1 MAKRAANAVPSGGL
15 IDPQKLE
22 IMTALERKVLWLA
35 MWTIHNANHI
45 RDSRDG
51 LKVGGHQA
59 SCASLNTIMS
69 ALYFDVLR
77 PQDRVAV
84 KPHASPV
91 FHAIQYMMGRQSV
104 DQLQRFRG
112 YGGAQSYPSRTK
124 DADEVDFST
133 GSVGLGV
140 AMTLFSS
147 MVQDYVRM
155 QHLVQDPER
164 VGESPGRM
172 VALVGDA
179 ELDEGNV
186 YEAML
191 EGWKYDVRNLWWV
204 IDYNRQSLDGV
215 VSDGLF
221 QKIRQFFGTVDW
233 EVVMLKYGKRLER
246 VFAQPGG
253 DTLRNWIDECP
264 NDLYSA
270 LTFKGG
276 SGEAGVWRDHLKKDL
291 RGVTGIKAILDDH
304 DDVELHKLMTN
315 LAGQDMEA
323 VLEAFH
329 GVNDDRPRCFIAYTV
344 KGYNTPLAGH
354 KDNHSGLMTPDQMA
368 RFKADHGIEDGE
380 EWEPFARAGMDEG
393 TLREFVQVVDF
404 NAPGSRIHK
413 ADKVEIPS
421 VLPIRGQK
429 TISTQMAFGSVLH
442 ELSRGNSALASRI
455 VTTSPDVTV
464 STNLGAWVNQRGIFS
479 LDVRNDVFRQEQ
491 VASAQKWMRH
501 GGGQHMELGIAENNL
516 FILLASL
523 GLSGPLFGTRLLP
536 VGTLYDP
543 FIARGLDALNYA
555 CYQDARFMLVATPS
569 GVTLAPEGGAH
580 QSISTPLIGLGQPG
594 LTSFEPAYADEL
606 AQIMRWGFEFMQA
619 DDGGSVYLRL
629 STRSL
634 EQPDRKL
641 DDATVADILA
651 GAYWQVEPGPEA
663 ELALVYS
670 GAVAPEVLA
679 ASFEPG
685 REAPLDND
693 ALTETLQAVM
703 EEFPQYEPH
712 IGKEHVWSRQ
722 SRSHR
727 GLGYFRRVLSAVKG
741 ERPFPFPT
749 MGSSKM
755 LCALGLGATAAVMP
769 TGQEEKLKKWVLSQK
784 KGSIQLH
791 DLFRET
797 YKLNKGDLYGTLL
810 TAENVLSEGLYSPG
824 REEREVTSRL
834 SYLRNDSAPK
844 GDNFGSWYHLFGS
857 ALFSLMRPEWKAKTA
872 MKIESAGSYILE
884 GKDPQEHHIN

>member
-1 MAKRAANAVPSGGL
+1 MDQLVTDAGEAV
-15 IDPQKLE
+15 IDPNKLE
-22 IMTALERKVLWLA
+22 ILTALERKVLWHA
-35 MWTIHNANHI
+35 MWTIHNANNI
-45 RDSRDG
+45 RESRDG

-59 SCASLNTIMS
+59 SCASLATVMT

-91 FHAIQYMMGRQSV
+91 YHAIQYMMGRQSV

-147 MVQDYVRM
+147 MVQDYVRLH
-155 QHLVQDPER
+155 HLVQDPER
-164 VGESPGRM
+164 LAEGPGRM

-215 VSDGLF
+215 LSDGLF

-233 EVVMLKYGKRLER
+233 EVVMLKYGKRLET

-253 DTLRNWIDECP
+253 DSLRNWIDECP

-270 LTFKGG
+270 LTFKGAA
-276 SGEAGVWRDHLKKDL
+276 GEPGVWRENLKKDL
-291 RGVTGIKAILDDH
+291 RGVSGIKAILDAH
-304 DDVELHKLMTN
+304 DDDGLHRLMTN
-315 LAGQDMEA
+315 LAGLDMEA

-329 GVNDDRPRCFIAYTV
+329 GVDDDRPRCFIAYTI
-344 KGYNTPLAGH
+344 KGFNTPLAGH
-354 KDNHSGLMTPDQMA
+354 KDNHAGLMTPDQMA
-368 RFKADHGIEDGE
+368 RFKAEHGIEDGE
-380 EWEPFARAGMDEG
+380 EWAPFAKAGVAEA

-404 NAPGSRIHK
+404 NAPGSRVHK
-413 ADKVEIPS
+413 AEPVE
-421 VLPIRGQK
+421 LPTFLPLRAQK
-429 TISTQMAFGSVLH
+429 TTSTQQAFGSILH
-442 ELSRGNSALASRI
+442 ELARGNSALASRI

-501 GGGQHMELGIAENNL
+501 GGGQHFELGIAENNL
-516 FILLASL
+516 FIMLAAM

-555 CYQDARFMLVATPS
+555 AYQDARFMVVATPS

-594 LTSFEPAYADEL
+594 LTMFEPAYADEL
-606 AQIMRWGFEFMQA
+606 SLIMRWGFEHMQA
-619 DDGGSVYLRL
+619 EDGGSVYLRL
-629 STRSL
+629 STRAL
-634 EQPDRKL
+634 EQPVRPFDE
-641 DDATVADILA
+641 AMAADILA
-651 GAYWQVEPGPEA
+651 GAYWQVEPAAGSS
-663 ELALVYS
+663 LALVYC
-670 GAVAPEVLA
+670 GAVAPEVMA
-679 ASFEPG
+679 AHAEMADDIP
-685 REAPLDND
+685 
-693 ALTETLQAVM
+693 
-703 EEFPQYEPH
+703 
-712 IGKEHVWSRQ
+712 
-722 SRSHR
+722 
-727 GLGYFRRVLSAVKG
+727 GLGMLSVPSVDRLYHDWQRSLRGGAESHAARVLSRLAPGTALVTVQDG
-741 ERPFPFPT
+741 HPAT
-749 MGSSKM
+749 LSWLGSV
-755 LCALGLGATAAVMP
+755 AGHRVYPLGVSGFGQSGDIPDVFGHFGIDTAGIVDMAATAC
-769 TGQEEKLKKWVLSQK
+769 L
-784 KGSIQLH
+784 
-791 DLFRET
+791 
-797 YKLNKGDLYGTLL
+797 
-810 TAENVLSEGLYSPG
+810 G
-824 REEREVTSRL
+824 R
-834 SYLRNDSAPK
+834 
-844 GDNFGSWYHLFGS
+844 
-857 ALFSLMRPEWKAKTA
+857 
-872 MKIESAGSYILE
+872 
-884 GKDPQEHHIN
+884 